1 MAIFY
6 KIVCPSNNSI
16 SYLMGTFH
24 LNHTGFEPILNKAYD
39 LISKSSHY
47 YGEMD
52 LNSVDPIIVSEVLN
66 NQPKASHKIKSL
78 LNKKRNAFQNKFGF
92 DVNHL
97 AELPLFSML
106 NELTTGLFN
115 EKLIAGSIDEEL
127 LKKAIEN
134 KLTLGGLETFEEQ
147 MQIMKSL
154 KSKDIE
160 KQIIE
165 MLHHP
170 SKFGRSMDKV
180 FKYYLKGK
188 ARKLQKEAK
197 KNTKGNSS
205 ILIDKRNKIMTSR
218 ILEIIKQND
227 KNFFSFGAGHLS
239 GSTGI
244 TTLLKKQGIFVE
256 KVK

>member
-1 MAIFY
+1 M
-6 KIVCPSNNSI
+6 
-16 SYLMGTFH
+16 
-24 LNHTGFEPILNKAYD
+24 
-39 LISKSSHY
+39 
-47 YGEMD
+47 
-52 LNSVDPIIVSEVLN
+52 
-66 NQPKASHKIKSL
+66 
-78 LNKKRNAFQNKFGF
+78 
-92 DVNHL
+92 
-97 AELPLFSML
+97 
-106 NELTTGLFN
+106 
-115 EKLIAGSIDEEL
+115 
-127 LKKAIEN
+127 
-134 KLTLGGLETFEEQ
+134 TLGGLETFEEQ

-227 KNFFSFGAGHLS
+227 KNFFSFGAGVLS
-239 GSTGI
+239 GPTGI